1 MLYDKSF
8 QNDDVSDNDFAF
20 GLEWK
25 IMNANF
31 SSFQRLFSYMRP
43 YRIKI
48 ICAIVCS
55 TLQNIFDVFPEV
67 LIGITIDVLV
77 NKQNSFL
84 ASWSV
89 VDVLSQLCLLAG
101 LTFVVWSCQ
110 ALFEY
115 LSDMLWR
122 NLAQTVQ
129 HDLRIDAYG
138 HVQQLEMAY
147 FEDKNTGELLTVLN
161 EDVNQLELFFDKGI
175 TDFIYFVVSVVV
187 VGCIFFYV
195 SPFIAVFVFFPVPII
210 FFIAHTFQKRLG
222 DLYMHV
228 RESAGTL
235 GARLGNNLIGIAMIK
250 SYTTEEYELERLKK
264 DSNAYRDAHCQ
275 SIAASAAFIPIV
287 RMAIACGFV
296 ITIVLGG
303 WYTLQ
308 GGLAIGGY
316 SILISMTQRLLW
328 PFIYL
333 AKSMDVYKRSMAS
346 ANRVFAVLD
355 TPIGITDGVV
365 TESTGIK
372 GKIEFKDIS
381 FSYPS
386 GAQVFDNLSISIEP
400 GQTVGVV
407 GSTGSGKTTLIKL
420 LLRFYDPMQGSILL
434 DGVYTKDLTLRLL
447 RQAFGLVSQDVFL
460 FKGTIKENIAYGALH
475 VTDEQIEYAARM
487 AEIHDCI
494 MNLSHG
500 YETIVG
506 ERGQKLSGGQ
516 RQRIS
521 IARAIVNRPPILIFD
536 EATASIDNETEL
548 LIQRSLEKIAKDHTI
563 FVIAHR
569 LSTVRHAD
577 NIFVLQKGVVV
588 ENGKHD
594 DLVLRNGV
602 YAQLWRVQTGEKV

>member
-1 MLYDKSF
+1 
-8 QNDDVSDNDFAF
+8 
-20 GLEWK
+20 
-25 IMNANF
+25 MNSNF
-31 SSFQRLFSYMRP
+31 SSFQRLLCYMRP

-48 ICAIVCS
+48 AAATTCAV
-55 TLQNIFDVFPEV
+55 LQNIFDVFPEV

-84 ASWSV
+84 GNWGV
-89 VDVLSQLCLLAG
+89 VDVISQLCVLAG
-101 LTFVVWSCQ
+101 LTFIIWCCQ

-115 LSDMLWR
+115 LSDVLWR

-138 HVQQLEMAY
+138 HMQQLEMAY

-175 TDFIYFVVSVVV
+175 TDFIYFAVSVVV
-187 VGCIFFYV
+187 VGCIFFYL
-195 SPFIAVFVFFPVPII
+195 SPVVAACAFFPVPLI
-210 FFIAHTFQKRLG
+210 FYVAHMFQARLG
-222 DLYMHV
+222 ALYMRV
-228 RESAGTL
+228 RESAGVL
-235 GARLGNNLIGIAMIK
+235 GARLGNNLIGISVIK
-250 SYTTEEYELERLKK
+250 SYTTEDYELDKLRG
-264 DSNAYRDAHCQ
+264 DSSAYKDAHSR
-275 SIAASAAFIPIV
+275 SIAVSSAFIPLI
-287 RMAIACGFV
+287 RMAIAFGFV

-303 WYTLQ
+303 WYTVH
-308 GGLAIGGY
+308 GALAIGGY
-316 SILISMTQRLLW
+316 SILVSMTQRLLW

-355 TPIGITDGVV
+355 TPIGIKDGVV
-365 TESTGIK
+365 AESMGVK

-381 FSYPS
+381 FAYPNGS
-386 GAQVFDNLSISIEP
+386 AVFDNLSISVEP

-420 LLRFYDPMQGSILL
+420 LLRFYDPEQGSILL
-434 DGVYTKDLTLRLL
+434 DGVYTKDLKLRLL

-475 VTDEQIEYAARM
+475 ISDAQIEYAARM
-487 AEIHDCI
+487 AEIHDFI
-494 MNLSHG
+494 LGLPDG
-500 YETIVG
+500 YDTMIG

-521 IARAIVNRPPILIFD
+521 IARAIVNKPPVLIFD
-536 EATASIDNETEL
+536 EATSSVDNETESS
-548 LIQRSLEKIAKDHTI
+548 IQRSLEKIAKDHTI

-577 NIFVLQKGVVV
+577 NIFVLHKGEVV

-594 DLVLRNGV
+594 DLLQLDGH
-602 YAQLWRVQTGEKV
+602 YAKLWRVQTGEKVY